1 MSQSIRNAVLWF
13 VVLVGLLIRTSTNI
27 VQAQQPCQVFPE
39 TGRQVCGR
47 LLEYWQQ
54 NGALS
59 VFGYPIGD
67 QFMQVIEGQQ
77 IQVQLFERNRLEL
90 HGENSPPYD
99 VLLGRL
105 GADALQRADRDW
117 RDFPKAS
124 ASAPHYFPQTGHA
137 IAPPFWLYWS
147 SHGLAFDQKPETSF
161 EESLAL
167 FGLPLS
173 EAPVETNPTDGKP
186 YLTQHFE
193 RARFEY
199 HPENAG
205 TPYEVLLGLL
215 SREQMISTP
224 AVSIELAV
232 EVIRLVNKER
242 VAVGCPALAPNDT
255 LMQVA
260 QAHSQDM
267 AAHDFFDHTGTDGRS
282 SFQRIRD
289 AGYRYTR
296 AAENLAAGVDS
307 PAEVVAL
314 WMQSPGHRTNMLNCQ
329 LRETGVGYVEDA
341 HDPLDY
347 GAYWTQDFGTR

>member
-1 MSQSIRNAVLWF
+1 MYTSIRNALLWF
-13 VVLVGLLIRTSTNI
+13 VVMAGLLIRPSTNI
-27 VQAQQPCQVFPE
+27 IQARQSCQRFPE
-39 TGRQVCGR
+39 TGWQVCGR

-59 VFGYPIGD
+59 VFGYPISD
-67 QFMQVIEGQQ
+67 QFMQVIGGQP

-117 RDFPKAS
+117 HAFPRAA

-137 IAPPFWLYWS
+137 LAPPFWVYWS
-147 SHGLAFDQKPETSF
+147 SHGLSFDQNPETSF

-173 EAPVETNPTDGKP
+173 EAAVETNPTDGKP

-199 HPENAG
+199 HPEHAG

-215 SREQMISTP
+215 SREQITSPP
-224 AVSIELAV
+224 AVPTGFAA
-232 EVIRLVNKER
+232 EVIGLVNKER
-242 VAVGCPALAPNDT
+242 AAVGCPTLLPNDI

-267 AAHDFFDHTGTDGRS
+267 ADRDFFDHTGADGRS
-282 SFQRIRD
+282 MTQRMRD
-289 AGYRYTR
+289 AGYRYAR

-307 PAEVVAL
+307 PAKVVAL
-314 WMQSPGHRTNMLNCQ
+314 WMQSPGHRINILNCQ
-329 LRETGVGYVEDA
+329 LRETGVGYVVDV

-347 GAYWTQDFGTR
+347 GVYWTQDFGTR

>member
-1 MSQSIRNAVLWF
+1 MSKSIRNAVLWF
-13 VVLVGLLIRTSTNI
+13 VVLAGLLIRTSTNI
-27 VQAQQPCQVFPE
+27 IQAQQSCLSFPE

-54 NGALS
+54 NGGLA

-67 QFMQVIEGQQ
+67 QFTQIIEGQQ

-124 ASAPHYFPQTGHA
+124 DSAPHYFPQTGHA
-137 IAPPFWLYWS
+137 IAPPFWFYWS
-147 SHGLAFDQKPETSF
+147 SHGLEFDQTAGTSF

-173 EAPVETNPTDGKP
+173 EAAVETNPTDGKP

-215 SREQMISTP
+215 SREQMTFTSAAPTGFAADVIS
-224 AVSIELAV
+224 
-232 EVIRLVNKER
+232 LVNKER
-242 VAVGCPALAPNDT
+242 ASVGCPALVPNDI

-267 AAHDFFDHTGTDGRS
+267 ADHDFFDHTGTDGRS
-282 SFQRIRD
+282 TFQRIRD
-289 AGYRYTR
+289 ASYRYGR

-314 WMQSPGHRTNMLNCQ
+314 WMQSPGHRTNILNCQ
-329 LRETGVGYVEDA
+329 LRETGVGYVVDA

>member
-1 MSQSIRNAVLWF
+1 MYHLIRNAVLWF
-13 VVLVGLLIRTSTNI
+13 VILVGLLVWPSANVI
-27 VQAQQPCQVFPE
+27 QAQQSCQRFPE
-39 TGRQVCGR
+39 TGWQVCGR

-54 NGALS
+54 NGALA

-67 QFMQVIEGQQ
+67 QFTQLIEGRQ

-90 HGENSPPYD
+90 HSENDSPYD

-117 RDFPKAS
+117 HDFPKAA

-137 IAPPFWLYWS
+137 IAPPFWAYWS
-147 SHGLAFDQKPETSF
+147 SHGLWFDQNPETSF

-173 EAPVETNPTDGKP
+173 EAFMETNPTDGKP
-186 YLTQHFE
+186 YLTQYFE

-199 HPENAG
+199 HPEHAG
-205 TPYEVLLGLL
+205 TAYEVLLGLL
-215 SREQMISTP
+215 GREQFTSPP
-224 AVSIELAV
+224 AMSSGFAAAV
-232 EVIRLVNKER
+232 IDLVNKER
-242 VAVGCPALAPNDT
+242 IAIGCPALVSNDI

-267 AAHDFFDHTGTDGRS
+267 ADHDFFDHTGTDGRS
-282 SFQRIRD
+282 IDQRMRD

-307 PAEVVAL
+307 PAEAVAL
-314 WMQSPGHRTNMLNCQ
+314 WMQSPGHRANILNCQ
-329 LRETGVGYVEDA
+329 LRETGVGYVVDA

-347 GAYWTQDFGTR
+347 GVYWTQDFGTR